1 MDMQAVLDKNLP
13 ARALRIRNKNYQ
25 KRLKANRKNKQTKWM
40 VKKMEKMDPQK
51 QLQAEKDMQKGIQN
65 QVVATILPHA
75 MKNDTYTGHSGQP
88 PADSPITVRN
98 SFQQLDVDDTENE
111 NGEDPGDSSNGG
123 KLTNMDVPVESLF
136 PQQSNQEENITI
148 RNNAQN
154 SKSNPS
160 TPTNQNKQDISIP
173 VKAYERST
181 GKHKHISIDKME
193 NSINKSKGRDSQ
205 CEKHTTKS
213 TISAGFSMQS
223 PDAKKKPPD
232 TPPKHEFVQS
242 KLSEMKGINLYVDLN
257 CNEDID
263 VIITNSESDQEKNK
277 KDSQH
282 NTQEVLEDSS
292 EYESS
297 LGDARDDDDDDD
309 EEFQEEEDYEEC
321 NSTNEDELLKT
332 FAPRTVSH
340 EQDSEDAITQQ
351 ENKIIM
357 SGNLSPRGTKG
368 SMIDQTKNMAD
379 QGPVTR
385 AKVKANQIG
394 AISTNV

>member
-1 MDMQAVLDKNLP
+1 
-13 ARALRIRNKNYQ
+13 
-25 KRLKANRKNKQTKWM
+25 
-40 VKKMEKMDPQK
+40 
-51 QLQAEKDMQKGIQN
+51 
-65 QVVATILPHA
+65 
-75 MKNDTYTGHSGQP
+75 
-88 PADSPITVRN
+88 
-98 SFQQLDVDDTENE
+98 
-111 NGEDPGDSSNGG
+111 
-123 KLTNMDVPVESLF
+123 MDVPVESLF

-148 RNNAQN
+148 RNHAQN

-160 TPTNQNKQDISIP
+160 TPTNQNKQDISTP

-181 GKHKHISIDKME
+181 GKHKQIPIDKME
-193 NSINKSKGRDSQ
+193 NSTNKSKGRDSQ

-213 TISAGFSMQS
+213 TISAGFAMQS
-223 PDAKKKPPD
+223 PDAKKKPLD

-297 LGDARDDDDDDD
+297 LGDARDDDDD

-321 NSTNEDELLKT
+321 NSTDKDELLKT
-332 FAPRTVSH
+332 FAPRTV
-340 EQDSEDAITQQ
+340 
-351 ENKIIM
+351 
-357 SGNLSPRGTKG
+357 
-368 SMIDQTKNMAD
+368 
-379 QGPVTR
+379 
-385 AKVKANQIG
+385 
-394 AISTNV
+394 